1 MPARKRRTPLGTQP
15 PVTSETAREVA
26 GTIEAQ
32 TEKIEKLEHAIEAHE
47 NAIEARAADQEH
59 AVIVQ
64 IDDDWLERLDLP
76 LD

>member
-1 MPARKRRTPLGTQP
+1 MSIRRRRTPIGTQP
-15 PVTSETAREVA
+15 PVTSETGCEVA

-32 TEKIEKLEHAIEAHE
+32 TEKIEKQEHAITVHE
-47 NAIEARAADQEH
+47 RTVAADQEH